1 MGTLAAQH
9 TVGRIFDTDW
19 TIANVAKL
27 LKFNAARGMLRSGPA
42 TGGRLAIQLNY
53 LRTVSARHLPT
64 GVIVT
69 FTREEEGNCWHA
81 ALCFADLDHYLP
93 WNDAIAEEWLTALF
107 GADRPRV
114 LESFDPAPDASV
126 PVRHFR
132 LPA

>member
-1 MGTLAAQH
+1 MKTLAAQH

-27 LKFNAARGMLRSGPA
+27 LRSNAARGMLRSGA
-42 TGGRLAIQLNY
+42 VTGGRLAIQLNY

-69 FTREEEGNCWHA
+69 FTRDEEGNCWHA
-81 ALCFADLDHYLP
+81 AFCFADLDHYLP
-93 WNDAIAEEWLTALF
+93 WNDAIAEEWLAALF

-114 LESFDPAPDASV
+114 QESVDAAAAAAS